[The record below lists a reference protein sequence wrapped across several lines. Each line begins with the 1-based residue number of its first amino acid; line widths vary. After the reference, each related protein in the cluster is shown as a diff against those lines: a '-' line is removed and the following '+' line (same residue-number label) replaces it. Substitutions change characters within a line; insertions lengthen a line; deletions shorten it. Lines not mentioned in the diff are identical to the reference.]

1 MTDQEYVLCM
11 WKKRLWPAK
20 ILRKT
25 GAAGKTSVAKAKE
38 TSFQVEIL
46 GLKEQI
52 CVNCADAV
60 PLKEERIENIASNL
74 DQRNNS
80 SEAVEELKY
89 RCSLKLA
96 LDILTEKGSPRQVP
110 HSEGGPNIRLSQGN
124 NAGSLLSTPLRRC
137 RSLFHSKEKLQPE
150 TSKRKREDKNNP
162 SLKTDTNNQNQK
174 GSFISEESTKAHE
187 SGTNPSKCAPGDLC
201 NTSNSD
207 SQNCKIPESKSL
219 PRQKKPKPRLLTKSK
234 PGNKV
239 SLKPKEEK
247 SKQGRR
253 PRGAG
258 SPVSCRN
265 DFPKDQAQPL
275 AEEGSPLSVP
285 CKSDTVVP
293 VRTANTRS
301 QPRRTFLDSSR
312 TSASDDLEKSISSES
327 ESLAKQL
334 NERRKPGSLKS
345 VNGEQEIRATVSSGR
360 KRKCRNYPESSSGPS
375 NHGMLPD
382 SFSSQHK
389 EEENKNTSHV
399 VMNKVKQF
407 QLPDFEEDEGLELS
421 DLSSKIVSS
430 ESLSRLSALVDEEEE
445 DEELPSILSHQEPQ
459 SIEEGILVWC
469 KLRRYPYWPAVV
481 KYVKRKHRKA
491 CVLLIEGNTN
501 DKKKGFSVSLKNL
514 KHFDCEEKQDLIERA
529 KEDYRQEI
537 EWCIRLIS
545 DYRIRVGCHSFTGS
559 FLEYFAADISYPVRK
574 EGYQG
579 LVQMTFPNVAEEDV
593 EESSSE
599 TSPQKPSKKL
609 LPDRTRAARDKANK
623 KIVEFIVKT
632 KGAEE
637 HLLAILKSR
646 KQSRWLK
653 EFLNSS
659 QYLTCVETYLED
671 EEQLDLVV
679 NYLKEVYREID
690 AKNLH
695 QINGDGI
702 KFISDVLL
710 PEAIIYAISAV
721 DDIDYKKAEEK
732 YIKGP
737 SVSKREREIFDE
749 EILER
754 KKWKTKLASA
764 DSV

>member
-1 MTDQEYVLCM
+1 
-11 WKKRLWPAK
+11 R
-20 ILRKT
+20 I
-25 GAAGKTSVAKAKE
+25 SVK
-38 TSFQVEIL
+38 
-46 GLKEQI
+46 
-52 CVNCADAV
+52 CVDAV
-60 PLKEERIENIASNL
+60 PLKEECIENIASSL

-89 RCSLKLA
+89 RRSLKIA
-96 LDILTEKGSPRQVP
+96 LDILNQNVSPREEP
-110 HSEGGPNIRLSQGN
+110 PNTQLPQEN
-124 NAGSLLSTPLRRC
+124 NAGSLSSTPLRRC
-137 RSLFHSKEKLQPE
+137 RSLCHSKEKLEPQ
-150 TSKRKREDKNNP
+150 TSRKKREQKNNP
-162 SLKTDTNNQNQK
+162 SLKTDTKTQTA
-174 GSFISEESTKAHE
+174 SFLLEESAKAHE
-187 SGTNPSKCAPGDLC
+187 RGTNPSMCSTVDLS
-201 NTSNSD
+201 NTSNSG
-207 SQNCKIPESKSL
+207 SQNCKTPESNSL
-219 PRQKKPKPRLLTKSK
+219 PRQKEIEPRLLTKSQI
-234 PGNKV
+234 GNKV
-239 SLKPKEEK
+239 SLKKK
-247 SKQGRR
+247 SEQGRKR
-253 PRGAG
+253 RRGAG
-258 SPVSCRN
+258 SPVSHIN
-265 DFPKDQAQPL
+265 HFPTDPAQPL
-275 AEEGSPLSVP
+275 PEKESPLPVP
-285 CKSDTVVP
+285 REAGMEGP
-293 VRTANTRS
+293 VRRANTRS
-301 QPRRTFLDSSR
+301 QPKRTVLDSSCK
-312 TSASDDLEKSISSES
+312 SASDDLEKSISSES

-334 NERRKPGSLKS
+334 GGRKQPESLKR
-345 VNGEQEIRATVSSGR
+345 VNGEQEIGATLSSHG
-360 KRKCRNYPESSSGPS
+360 KRKCRNCPESSSGPS
-375 NHGMLPD
+375 NH
-382 SFSSQHK
+382 
-389 EEENKNTSHV
+389 ET
-399 VMNKVKQF
+399 
-407 QLPDFEEDEGLELS
+407 LS
-421 DLSSKIVSS
+421 DG
-430 ESLSRLSALVDEEEE
+430 SLSRLSALVDEEEE

-481 KYVKRKHRKA
+481 KNVKRKLRKA
-491 CVLLIEGNTN
+491 CVLFIEGNTN
-501 DKKKGFSVSLKNL
+501 DKKKGFSVSLKSL

-579 LVQMTFPNVAEEDV
+579 LVPMTFPNTAEEDV

-659 QYLTCVETYLED
+659 QYMNCVETYLED

-679 NYLKEVYREID
+679 NYLKEVYCEIG

-695 QINGDGI
+695 QINGDAI

-737 SVSKREREIFDE
+737 SVSKR
-749 EILER
+749 
-754 KKWKTKLASA
+754 
-764 DSV
+764 

>member
-1 MTDQEYVLCM
+1 
-11 WKKRLWPAK
+11 
-20 ILRKT
+20 
-25 GAAGKTSVAKAKE
+25 
-38 TSFQVEIL
+38 
-46 GLKEQI
+46 
-52 CVNCADAV
+52 
-60 PLKEERIENIASNL
+60 IAYSSS

-89 RCSLKLA
+89 RRSLKIA
-96 LDILTEKGSPRQVP
+96 LDILNQNGSARQVP
-110 HSEGGPNIRLSQGN
+110 PSEGGRNTRLSQES
-124 NAGSLLSTPLRRC
+124 NAGSLSSTPLRRC
-137 RSLFHSKEKLQPE
+137 WSLFHSKEQLEPE
-150 TSKRKREDKNNP
+150 TSKKKREQKNSP
-162 SLKTDTNNQNQK
+162 SLKTDTKKQNQK
-174 GSFISEESTKAHE
+174 GSFILEESTKAHE
-187 SGTNPSKCAPGDLC
+187 SGTNPSRCGTGDLH

-207 SQNCKIPESKSL
+207 SQNCKVPESKSL
-219 PRQKKPKPRLLTKSK
+219 PRQKKIKPRVLTKSK
-234 PGNKV
+234 PGSKV
-239 SLKPKEEK
+239 SLKPKEEER
-247 SKQGRR
+247 KQGRKR
-253 PRGAG
+253 PGGAG
-258 SPVSCRN
+258 SPVSCGN
-265 DFPKDQAQPL
+265 DFPKDQARPL
-275 AEEGSPLSVP
+275 AEEGSPLSDP
-285 CKSDTVVP
+285 CKSDAAVP
-293 VRTANTRS
+293 VRRANTRS
-301 QPRRTFLDSSR
+301 QPRRTLLDSSCN
-312 TSASDDLEKSISSES
+312 SASDDLEKRISSES

-334 NERRKPGSLKS
+334 AGRKKPVSLKRI
-345 VNGEQEIRATVSSGR
+345 NGEQETGATVSSYR
-360 KRKCRNYPESSSGPS
+360 KRKCRR
-375 NHGMLPD
+375 
-382 SFSSQHK
+382 
-389 EEENKNTSHV
+389 
-399 VMNKVKQF
+399 
-407 QLPDFEEDEGLELS
+407 LEPS

-430 ESLSRLSALVDEEEE
+430 ESLSRLSALVDDEEE

-481 KYVKRKHRKA
+481 KNVKRKHRKA

-514 KHFDCEEKQDLIERA
+514 KHFDCEEKQDLIARA

-579 LVQMTFPNVAEEDV
+579 LVQMAFPNAAEEDV

-599 TSPQKPSKKL
+599 TSPQKPYKKL

-659 QYLTCVETYLED
+659 QYVTCVETYLED

-679 NYLKEVYREID
+679 NYLKEVYRAID
-690 AKNLH
+690 TKNLH
-695 QINGDGI
+695 QIDGDGI

-737 SVSKREREIFDE
+737 SVSKR
-749 EILER
+749 
-754 KKWKTKLASA
+754 
-764 DSV
+764 

>member
-1 MTDQEYVLCM
+1 
-11 WKKRLWPAK
+11 
-20 ILRKT
+20 
-25 GAAGKTSVAKAKE
+25 
-38 TSFQVEIL
+38 
-46 GLKEQI
+46 
-52 CVNCADAV
+52 
-60 PLKEERIENIASNL
+60 IAYSSS

-89 RCSLKLA
+89 RRSLKIA
-96 LDILTEKGSPRQVP
+96 LDILNQNGSARQVP
-110 HSEGGPNIRLSQGN
+110 PSEGGRNTRLSQES
-124 NAGSLLSTPLRRC
+124 NAGSLSSTPLRRC
-137 RSLFHSKEKLQPE
+137 WSLFHSKEQLEPE
-150 TSKRKREDKNNP
+150 TSKKKREQKNSP
-162 SLKTDTNNQNQK
+162 SLKTDTKKQNQK
-174 GSFISEESTKAHE
+174 GSFILEESAKAHE
-187 SGTNPSKCAPGDLC
+187 SGTNPSRCGTGDLH

-207 SQNCKIPESKSL
+207 SQNCKVPESKSL
-219 PRQKKPKPRLLTKSK
+219 PRQKKIKPRVLTKSK
-234 PGNKV
+234 PGSKV
-239 SLKPKEEK
+239 SLKPKEEER
-247 SKQGRR
+247 KQGRKR
-253 PRGAG
+253 PGGAG
-258 SPVSCRN
+258 SPVSCGN
-265 DFPKDQAQPL
+265 DFPKDQARPL
-275 AEEGSPLSVP
+275 AEEGSPLSDP
-285 CKSDTVVP
+285 CKSDAAVP
-293 VRTANTRS
+293 VRRANTRS
-301 QPRRTFLDSSR
+301 QPRRTLLDSSCN
-312 TSASDDLEKSISSES
+312 SASDDLEKRISSES

-334 NERRKPGSLKS
+334 AGRKKSVSLKRI
-345 VNGEQEIRATVSSGR
+345 NGEQETGATVSSYR
-360 KRKCRNYPESSSGPS
+360 KRKCRR
-375 NHGMLPD
+375 
-382 SFSSQHK
+382 
-389 EEENKNTSHV
+389 
-399 VMNKVKQF
+399 
-407 QLPDFEEDEGLELS
+407 LEPS

-430 ESLSRLSALVDEEEE
+430 ESLSRLSALVDDEEE

-481 KYVKRKHRKA
+481 KNVKRKHRKA

-514 KHFDCEEKQDLIERA
+514 KHFDCEEKQDLIARA

-579 LVQMTFPNVAEEDV
+579 LVQMAFPNAAEEDV

-599 TSPQKPSKKL
+599 TSPQKPYKKL

-659 QYLTCVETYLED
+659 QYVTCVETYLED

-679 NYLKEVYREID
+679 NYLKEVYRAID
-690 AKNLH
+690 TKNLH
-695 QINGDGI
+695 QIDGDGI

-737 SVSKREREIFDE
+737 SVSKR
-749 EILER
+749 
-754 KKWKTKLASA
+754 
-764 DSV
+764 